1 MVANN
6 PLFSGRWTLKKFN
19 ATVVNDI
26 WPEVLFFTGVAT
38 GESPVQN
45 FLAFRAGVVSPLLTQ
60 RNPSVFSGGRCD
72 DARHQGLGNR

>member
-38 GESPVQN
+38 GESPVRN
-45 FLAFRAGVVSPLLTQ
+45 FLAFRLLCRRCKPVTDTTELLGIQ
-60 RNPSVFSGGRCD
+60 RWR
-72 DARHQGLGNR
+72 L

>member
-38 GESPVQN
+38 GELFPVRN
-45 FLAFRAGVVSPLLTQ
+45 FRAGVASP
-60 RNPSVFSGGRCD
+60 
-72 DARHQGLGNR
+72 